1 MVSERDPYLE
11 ETERKSSQEKPLE
24 IQLSEEGEQLDNE
37 LLEEQYRMDEKKLL
51 STSQKEQ
58 QKGFTKHSDN
68 SKMYHSLPYE

>member
-1 MVSERDPYLE
+1 M
-11 ETERKSSQEKPLE
+11 E
-24 IQLSEEGEQLDNE
+24 IQLSEEADDIDNE

-51 STSQKEQ
+51 STSQKDQ